1 MWRIMAR
8 LRSGHAVNSGTAK
21 ERVNLIK
28 GRKILMLNS
37 SHDTLTTIGNEETFI
52 PDYQL
57 ILKRPL
63 QN

>member
-21 ERVNLIK
+21 EIK